1 MLFNFFS
8 KATKKH
14 EQKEENK
21 TAFIIEI
28 NDRLCDKSDYGEN
41 LSALTEEERV
51 FFIVNELEQEVNNG
65 GFSQYL
71 YNSSGDHAHRAVECL
86 QIVGAVQ
93 MGEICRTALAAYGEP
108 IPQDREERQ
117 GFLEEY
123 ETEKV
128 ESILNECDSQFCK
141 YPDDLEELNYRY
153 IMENREKFT

>member
-8 KATKKH
+8 KAGKKP
-14 EQKEENK
+14 EPKEENK
-21 TAFIIEI
+21 TEILIKI
-28 NDRLCDKSDYGEN
+28 NDRLCGKSNYGED
-41 LSALTEEERV
+41 LSVLTAEEQV

-93 MGEICRTALAAYGEP
+93 MAEICRTALNAYGKP
-108 IPQDREERQ
+108 IPQNREERQ
-117 GFLEEY
+117 DFLEEY

-128 ESILNECDSQFCK
+128 ESLLDEYDDQFCQ

-153 IMENREKFT
+153 IMENWEKFT